1 MRVSTSLC
9 GMLVG
14 KLAMFQSGRGVLF
27 GLFVLAERVMML
39 CLMMMVRG
47 SMVVTGRVVMMLTRR
62 MFR

>member
-1 MRVSTSLC
+1 
-9 GMLVG
+9 MLVG